1 MKNEGT
7 NKIVYQKGLSRAPRY
22 FKKKKK
28 ERKKRKQRSYQLLK
42 IADIYANPYFY
53 SSDRKWIINGICFA
67 W

>member
-28 ERKKRKQRSYQLLK
+28 RKKRKERSYQLLK

-53 SSDRKWIINGICFA
+53 SPD
-67 W
+67 

>member
-28 ERKKRKQRSYQLLK
+28 KERNENKGATNY
-42 IADIYANPYFY
+42 
-53 SSDRKWIINGICFA
+53 
-67 W
+67 

>member
-28 ERKKRKQRSYQLLK
+28 RKKRKQRSYQLLK

-53 SSDRKWIINGICFA
+53 SSDRR
-67 W
+67 